1 MVQIGWPDRIVLLD
15 PYYLDLTLLAPL
27 FSSSGRALF
36 HAAQGDLE
44 LLEEAVGVRPTKL
57 FDTQVAGQLLGYSTP
72 SLAYMV
78 QKYVGVSLD
87 KSLQRTDWTVRPLSA
102 PVHHYAASDVAHLH
116 ELVEKISAEIEALH
130 RREWLESENEAV
142 RTQPFTTTPLDE
154 LWWRLN
160 RATGIPSGRQLGAQR
175 LAILRDERAR
185 KRNKPLSH
193 ILTDDA
199 LVSLASKPPATL
211 REFKNHKG
219 CANIPD
225 PFAQEIMTLL
235 SVAKDESPGELR
247 RLPSGTLD
255 PELEPLVNVLAAVAA
270 QRALDLTLDFKILAT
285 RKDITDFV
293 MGQPSRLDVQW
304 RQDVLGHELSQIIAG
319 EAFIG
324 VANQRVVIS
333 TPER

>member
-1 MVQIGWPDRIVLLD
+1 M
-15 PYYLDLTLLAPL
+15 
-27 FSSSGRALF
+27 
-36 HAAQGDLE
+36 
-44 LLEEAVGVRPTKL
+44 
-57 FDTQVAGQLLGYSTP
+57 
-72 SLAYMV
+72 
-78 QKYVGVSLD
+78 
-87 KSLQRTDWTVRPLSA
+87 
-102 PVHHYAASDVAHLH
+102 
-116 ELVEKISAEIEALH
+116 
-130 RREWLESENEAV
+130 
-142 RTQPFTTTPLDE
+142 
-154 LWWRLN
+154 
-160 RATGIPSGRQLGAQR
+160 
-175 LAILRDERAR
+175 RDERAR

-199 LVSLASKPPATL
+199 LVSLASKPPATV

-235 SVAKDESPGELR
+235 ALAKDESPGELR

-304 RQDVLGHELSQIIAG
+304 RQDILGHELSQIIAG